1 MEHTVSDGRLSGFYQ
16 RGEDHVRLSV
26 RLTPN
31 GGRDAL
37 EKVETGSDGDMALKA
52 RVSAVPE
59 NGKANKAL
67 IALLAKSFRV
77 PKSAITLISGETA
90 RKKILR
96 IDTDPEDLIVK
107 LDRLLDQP

>member
-1 MEHTVSDGRLSGFYQ
+1 MDRPWTSFDGHL
-16 RGEDHVRLSV
+16 RLSV

-37 EKVETGSDGDMALKA
+37 EKIEASSEGDMVLKA

-67 IALLAKSFRV
+67 IALLAKSLRI
-77 PKSAITLISGETA
+77 PKTSISLISGDTA

-96 IDTDPEDLIVK
+96 IDADPEDLILK
-107 LDRLLDQP
+107 LEKLFDQP

>member
-1 MEHTVSDGRLSGFYQ
+1 MKEPFSLHDDHLRLSI
-16 RGEDHVRLSV
+16 

-31 GGRDAL
+31 GGRDSV
-37 EKVETGSDGDMALKA
+37 EGVETDAEGNAYLKA

-67 IALLAKSFRV
+67 IALLSKKLRL
-77 PKSAITLISGETA
+77 PKSAISVISGETA

-96 IDTDPEDLIVK
+96 IDGDPEDLKAK
-107 LDRLLDQP
+107 LEGLTA

>member
-1 MEHTVSDGRLSGFYQ
+1 MDRPWTSIDGHL
-16 RGEDHVRLSV
+16 RLSV

-37 EKVETGSDGDMALKA
+37 EKIEASSEGDMVLKA

-67 IALLAKSFRV
+67 IALLAKSLRI
-77 PKSAITLISGETA
+77 PKTSISLISGDTA

-96 IDTDPEDLIVK
+96 IDADPEDLILKFEK
-107 LDRLLDQP
+107 LFDQP

>member
-1 MEHTVSDGRLSGFYQ
+1 MTDRPWTAFN
-16 RGEDHVRLSV
+16 DHLRLSV

-31 GGRDAL
+31 GGRDVL
-37 EKVETGSDGDMALKA
+37 ERLETSADDDVVLKA

-67 IALLAKSFRV
+67 IALLAKSLRV
-77 PKSAITLISGETA
+77 PKSTISFISGETA

-96 IDTDPEDLIVK
+96 IDADPEDLIIK
-107 LDRLLDQP
+107 LEKLLDQP

>member
-1 MEHTVSDGRLSGFYQ
+1 MTDRPWTA
-16 RGEDHVRLSV
+16 RNDHLRLSV

-31 GGRDAL
+31 GGRDVL
-37 EKVETGSDGDMALKA
+37 ERLETSADDDVVLKA

-67 IALLAKSFRV
+67 IALLAKSLRI
-77 PKSAITLISGETA
+77 PKSTISFISGETA

-96 IDTDPEDLIVK
+96 IDADPEDLIIK
-107 LDRLLDQP
+107 LEKLLDQP